1 MQTLSQSKPKARKA
15 HLCEW
20 CGRTIEPGEVYQ
32 RAALL
37 SDDGFYD
44 WANCLHC
51 AALVVLCDID
61 GYGEGVTDDD
71 ITEWEPETWRHHLWK
86 AQWRAKWRRA
96 DGTPYSI
103 PTRPAS

>member
-15 HLCEW
+15 HWCEW

-37 SDDGFYD
+37 GDDGLYD

-51 AALVVLCDID
+51 AALVGLCDID
-61 GYGEGVTDDD
+61 GYDEGISDED
-71 ITEWEPETWRHHLWK
+71 ILEWEPPDIEALRWKVLWRK
-86 AQWRAKWRRA
+86 KWRRA
-96 DGTPYSI
+96 DGTLYPV
-103 PTRPAS
+103 PAKAAS